1 MKLRWYLLL
10 GVLGIL
16 ATWVG
21 SHWQANPGYMD
32 AEYYYSG
39 GLRIATGYGFSEPFL
54 WNYLDDPPGL
64 PHPAF
69 TYWMPLASFLAAAG
83 MALGGEAAFA
93 LARIPFILVA
103 GVVAA
108 LTAWLAFDLSGKK
121 RVAVTAGLLAAV
133 SGFYFPYLSITETF
147 GLFMLEG
154 ALFLQVAAAMRRQ
167 ARADQSARGHAILL
181 ALAIGLIAGLM
192 HMTRADGLLWLALG
206 LALVLYQ
213 KWTVGREKRLTLSE
227 EVKDHSSGR
236 SYPLV
241 LALPAVL
248 VGYLLIAAPWLARN
262 WSNFGSLLPPGGGT
276 ALWLTRYDQL
286 YAYPSTQVT
295 AQAWLASGLGAIL
308 KVRWDA
314 LLANLKTFLGVQAE
328 IFLLPLLIF
337 GLLRYRSDFRVRVGA
352 LAWFLVLAVMTLVFP
367 FAGARGGFFHSGA
380 ALQPLI
386 WALSAAGIE
395 PFIQWGVRKRRWAES
410 TSWLVFPAELV
421 ALAIFFTAVVYH
433 NLVIGPDAAQPV
445 WGQAESVYRL
455 ADASLS
461 KEGMDPADVVMVN
474 NPPGYFVATG
484 RSSIVIPD
492 GDETTLLAVAN
503 RYRPA
508 YLILEHNH
516 PAGLNDLYQH
526 PKDLSGLKYLR
537 SDGDVHFFRFIY
549 PETSLRSCIPGRNPR

>member
-21 SHWQANPGYMD
+21 SHWQTNPGYMD

-39 GLRIATGYGFSEPFL
+39 GLRIDNGYGFSEPFL

-69 TYWMPLASFLAAAG
+69 TYWMPLASLLAAAG

-93 LARIPFILVA
+93 LARIPFFLVA
-103 GVVAA
+103 GVVVA
-108 LTAWLAFDLSGKK
+108 LTAWMAYDLTGNK
-121 RVAVTAGLLAAV
+121 RVAVTAGLLGAV
-133 SGFYFPYLSITETF
+133 SGFYLPYLSITETF

-167 ARADQSARGHAILL
+167 ACKDQFVRGHAILIAL
-181 ALAIGLIAGLM
+181 ALGLIAGLM

-213 KWTVGREKRLTLSE
+213 GWTIRRKKGWISSE
-227 EVKDHSSGR
+227 QVEPLRSGR
-236 SYPLV
+236 SYPLA

-248 VGYLLIAAPWLARN
+248 MGYLVIAAPWLARN
-262 WSNFGSLLPPGGGT
+262 WSDFGSLLPPGGAT
-276 ALWLTRYDQL
+276 AIWFTRYDQL

-295 AQAWLASGLGAIL
+295 AQAWLASGLEAIL
-308 KVRWDA
+308 KARWDA
-314 LLANLKTFLGVQAE
+314 FLANLKTLLGVQAE

-337 GLLRYRSDFRVRVGA
+337 GLLHYRSDFRVRVGT
-352 LAWFLVLAVMTLVFP
+352 LAWILILAVMTLVFP

-386 WALSAAGIE
+386 WALSAAGME
-395 PFIQWGVRKRRWAES
+395 PFIQWGVRKRRWRER
-410 TSWLVFPAELV
+410 TSWLVFPAELI

-433 NLVIGPDAAQPV
+433 SLVIGPDAAQPA
-445 WGQAESVYRL
+445 WGQTESVYRL

-461 KEGMDPADVVMVN
+461 EEGMGPVDLVMVN

-484 RSSIVIPD
+484 RSSVVIPD
-492 GDETTLLAVAN
+492 GDETTLLSVAS

-508 YLILEHNH
+508 YLILEQNH
-516 PAGLNDLYQH
+516 PAGLDDLYQH
-526 PKDLSGLKYLR
+526 PRDLSGLKYLR
-537 SDGDVHFFRFIY
+537 SDGNVHFFRFIY
-549 PETSLRSCIPGRNPR
+549 PEASLSSCQPGQNPR